1 MIDCDSGFMIFGF
14 LGLIL
19 LLRLLVINCE
29 VDFYDLW
36 EDVWEVIGFD
46 LVGFLKK
53 KLIRGKLF
61 MLVVVLE
68 NKLFIK

>member
-46 LVGFLKK
+46 LVGFLKR
-53 KLIRGKLF
+53 KLIMGKLF